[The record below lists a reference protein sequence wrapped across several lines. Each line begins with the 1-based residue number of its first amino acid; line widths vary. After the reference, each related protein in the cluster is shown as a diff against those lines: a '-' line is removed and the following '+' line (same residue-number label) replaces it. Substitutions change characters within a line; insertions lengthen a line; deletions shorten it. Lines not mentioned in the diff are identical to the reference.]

1 VASHEDAL
9 VESFIE
15 KPRKRLKATREKK
28 PSGERIEQGEHERK
42 AKQKEN
48 APAAKQLKTKSSI
61 AKCTSKS
68 RGPPASVLKRVK
80 QPLPMIEDDDPDPI
94 NFLL

>member
-1 VASHEDAL
+1 
-9 VESFIE
+9 
-15 KPRKRLKATREKK
+15 LKATREKK

-42 AKQKEN
+42 APILASRKQKEN